1 MTHQPYQ
8 ALYYLARDLH
18 HSHLNAH
25 QIIETALNHVA
36 DIIETPQV
44 GMVSFRDQPTIQD
57 ALIIGHQMTGQL
69 IWQNL
74 LTHGLIGY
82 VYYDERVVVIHD
94 ISTDS
99 RWPKTPELP
108 QTGSAVGIP
117 MKNGKFVSAV
127 LLVLHPEIEYFN
139 AERVELLEEIGAL
152 IASALNNSL
161 DYRGNNETERHYF
174 NLFDNAIVPIIL
186 TDLDGGIID
195 INQQASQ
202 LLGYFPHDL
211 VNHSITA
218 IHPKLDLNTVY
229 NGHPL
234 TDFPIDHESAVQ
246 TELYTHNKSQLPV
259 LVRLRHLQI
268 DGRNLIEWLQQ
279 DISAQ
284 MTLEQLRRDLSA
296 MIYHDLRGPLH
307 TLGGSIRKLSQL
319 LANYDEPAVL
329 SLLQVGLRSSRQLRR
344 MVDSLLDVQRLEEGS
359 RILNLT
365 KQTPHVL
372 LTQAFELVQ
381 PLAVEA
387 EIRLRYDVTDDL
399 PPIYVDSDMMTRVV
413 INLLENAI
421 KYTPSGETISLI
433 VRSQDNHLIVC
444 VKDNGP
450 GIPPHMV
457 DKIFDKFNRVSYS
470 NAPKGVGLGL
480 AFCRLAVQAHGGEIW
495 VESQLNAGS
504 NFFFTLP
511 YHLSPTSSVNP
522 SLAGD
527 S

>member
-1 MTHQPYQ
+1 MTHPYQ

-18 HSHLNAH
+18 NSHLDAH
-25 QIIETALNHVA
+25 QIIQTALNYVA
-36 DIIETPQV
+36 RIIETPQA
-44 GMVSFRDQPTIQD
+44 GLISFRDQPTIQD
-57 ALIIGHQMTGQL
+57 ALIIGHQVTGQI
-69 IWQNL
+69 IWQTL
-74 LTHGLIGY
+74 LTHGLVGY

-99 RWPKTPELP
+99 RWPKNPQLP
-108 QTGSAVGIP
+108 QTGSAIGIP
-117 MKNGKFVSAV
+117 LTNGNFVSAV

-139 AERVELLEEIGAL
+139 AERVALLEEIGAL
-152 IASALNNSL
+152 IASALNNSH
-161 DYRGNNETERHYF
+161 DYRGNNETQRHYF

-186 TDLDGGIID
+186 TDLSGTIID

-211 VNHSITA
+211 IEQSITR
-218 IHPKLDLNTVY
+218 IHPKLDLNAIY
-229 NGHPL
+229 NNNPL
-234 TDFPIDHESAVQ
+234 SDFPIDHETAVQ
-246 TELYTHNKSQLPV
+246 TELFTYDKSQLPV

-268 DGRNLIEWLQQ
+268 DGRHLIEWLQQ

-344 MVDSLLDVQRLEEGS
+344 MVDSLLDVQRLEEGN

-365 KQTPHVL
+365 RQAPHVL

-387 EIRLRYDVTDDL
+387 EIRLRYDVADDL
-399 PPIYVDSDMMTRVV
+399 PPIYVDSDMMMRVV

-444 VKDNGP
+444 IKDNGP

-470 NAPKGVGLGL
+470 NAPKGIGLGL

-495 VESQLNAGS
+495 VESQLNEGS

-511 YHLSPTSSVNP
+511 YQLSPNHTPSVTVE
-522 SLAGD
+522 G
-527 S
+527 